1 MKICILGDTHHGMRG
16 DSLEFHRYYKK
27 FYDEIF
33 FPYLIDNKIDTVFQL
48 GDLFDR
54 RKFINFNSLYLCRKY
69 FFDKFRDN
77 NIKLHTLIGNHDVA
91 FKNTLEVNST
101 SLLLQEYEN
110 VIIYDEFDTV
120 SFDGVDI
127 DVVPWLCHDNQDE
140 IFTQIK
146 NSKNQICFG
155 HFEIDGFEM
164 DRGNVCHGGID
175 KQPLNKYDIVLTGH
189 FHHKSND
196 GHIYYVGTPGEMTWA
211 DYNDPRGFHTFDTGT
226 RELEFIQNPY
236 RMFHK
241 LSYDDGEQDFEF
253 WKSFDY
259 SPLKETYVKVI
270 VVNKQNPYLFD
281 TVIDNLY
288 KNGVSDIS
296 IVEDFTDT
304 IIENDQEIID
314 QAEDTMTILG
324 KYIDNLTLNV
334 ESDKLKTLMRELYI
348 EALNTE
354 TTE

>member
-1 MKICILGDTHHGMRG
+1 MIH
-16 DSLEFHRYYKK
+16 
-27 FYDEIF
+27 
-33 FPYLIDNKIDTVFQL
+33 
-48 GDLFDR
+48 R

-164 DRGNVCHGGID
+164 DRGNICHGGID
-175 KQPLNKYDIVLTGH
+175 RKSLIKYDMVLTGH
-189 FHHKSND
+189 FHHKSDD

-211 DYNDPRGFHTFDTGT
+211 DFDDERGFHIFDTET
-226 RELEFIQNPY
+226 RELTFIPNPH
-236 RMFHK
+236 RMFYK
-241 LSYDDGEQDFEF
+241 IRYNDEEMFYNDISEQD
-253 WKSFDY
+253 Y
-259 SPLKETYVKVI
+259 SIYTGKYVKV
-270 VVNKQNPYLFD
+270 VVEKRTNTFLFD
-281 TVIDNLY
+281 TLMDLLSKANTSD
-288 KNGVSDIS
+288 VSV
-296 IVEDFTDT
+296 VEDFSDITTTSD
-304 IIENDQEIID
+304 IEIID
-314 QAEDTMTILG
+314 QAQDTISILNT
-324 KYIDNLTLNV
+324 YVDSLTLPV
-334 ESDKLKTLMRELYI
+334 ESDKIKTILRDVYN
-348 EALNTE
+348 EAIALE
-354 TTE
+354 TA